1 MKATFEQSSHFIKQ
15 IELSL
20 KFLFMLPKFFEQ
32 PSLQHCSKCNKPT
45 RHLAL
50 SAANTSKTN
59 IVAEEK
65 ALQDLGNAG
74 GSERAREEEG
84 GQETMARVRE
94 MYTISVAGTEIY
106 ILYMR
111 RAQFPFNYE

>member
-1 MKATFEQSSHFIKQ
+1 MSN
-15 IELSL
+15 
-20 KFLFMLPKFFEQ
+20 PR
-32 PSLQHCSKCNKPT
+32 CSKCNKPT

-50 SAANTSKTN
+50 SAASTSKTN
-59 IVAEEK
+59 IVREEE

-74 GSERAREEEG
+74 GSKRGREAKDNGE
-84 GQETMARVRE
+84 RE
-94 MYTISVAGTEIY
+94 MYTIYVAGTEIY

>member
-1 MKATFEQSSHFIKQ
+1 MSLVKAN
-15 IELSL
+15 LSQREV
-20 KFLFMLPKFFEQ
+20 KFLFMFPKFFEQ

-59 IVAEEK
+59 IVREEE

-74 GSERAREEEG
+74 GSERAREG
-84 GQETMARVRE
+84 GRRRPRDNGTSERDIYYICGMHRDI
-94 MYTISVAGTEIY
+94 YTI
-106 ILYMR
+106 
-111 RAQFPFNYE
+111 YEACTVSI

>member
-1 MKATFEQSSHFIKQ
+1 MS
-15 IELSL
+15 
-20 KFLFMLPKFFEQ
+20 KFLFMFPKFLEQ

-59 IVAEEK
+59 IVREEE

-74 GSERAREEEG
+74 GSKRGRKGDG

-94 MYTISVAGTEIY
+94 MYTIYVACTEIY
-106 ILYMR
+106 IIYMR